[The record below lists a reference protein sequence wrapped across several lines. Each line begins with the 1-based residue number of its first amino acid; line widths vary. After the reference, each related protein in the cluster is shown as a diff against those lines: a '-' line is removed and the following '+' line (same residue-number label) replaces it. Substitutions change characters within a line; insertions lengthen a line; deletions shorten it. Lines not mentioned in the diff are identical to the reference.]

1 MMPTGKLVNQY
12 RILRRLG
19 SGAHGTVYLAEDT
32 KLIRPA
38 VLKMVRPGAA
48 SSERARLDLLR
59 EARMASAIDHPN
71 VCAIFEVNESGN
83 EAYIAMQFLPG
94 RTLDQIIDRGPLDL
108 SLAASIGIQ
117 IADGLSEAHRLGILH
132 RDLKPANVMVS
143 ETGRVKILDF
153 GLARRDAPGMTANG
167 GQTPEPTG
175 TPSSPRLG
183 TLAYMAP
190 EQFVTL
196 GSSEGTDVFALGVIL
211 YQTVCGVHP
220 FFRPG
225 AAQAQLAR
233 AIQFE
238 RPTPPSEIRPEV
250 SAGFEGLILKAMDK
264 QPAKR
269 LKSAAAL
276 RDGLRTLVHSSD
288 LEVEGL
294 EDSQLPANSP
304 LPKKRQ
310 GLFATIADKLS
321 RAERIDIPPNS
332 IAVLPFTDLDPGEGD
347 AFFGV
352 ALADAIAVALT
363 RLPNILVRP
372 SGATLGS
379 PVALDT
385 TQAARKLG
393 VSHILAGNYM
403 HSKDAFSLNW
413 QLIDAGSRSIRTGGS
428 ISIRSIDPV
437 AIQSQICDEVYAAL
451 RGTSLTPNPESAVSP
466 SLPGALS
473 EEYLQARALLSNFE
487 LRSSDQGDLDE
498 AARRLEAVLEAE
510 ESFAPAHSGL
520 GVIHLKRA
528 QTGYGNR
535 SEVEQSAAC
544 FARALELHPRL
555 LEAKLFRIFTFMAL
569 GEKDTA
575 RHEMGLL
582 LENSGDDFSV
592 RLVAGIVLRMD
603 GLLDESLA
611 QFNKALQLNPGAA
624 PLVYYHR
631 ARIHLHQD
639 RPELAMG
646 QINAGLA
653 LEPSHP
659 LLRVSLGYLYFT
671 LGRHEKAIAT
681 LRPVYLENRNLRMV
695 YPTLALCHLA
705 AGQRRE
711 ALAMITPET
720 EAAADAD
727 GETAYRLATFHAA
740 DGNTVQALRW
750 LRKAI
755 YLGNENLPRF
765 THNPAWKRIGG
776 DSDFGRT
783 LSDLKLGHRL
793 HSRGWRRLLARVG

>member
-1 MMPTGKLVNQY
+1 MKGTGKVVNQY

-32 KLIRPA
+32 KLIRPV
-38 VLKMVRPGAA
+38 VLKTLRPGST
-48 SSERARLDLLR
+48 SSRKARRDLLR

-71 VCAIFEVNESGN
+71 VCAIYEVNDSGPD
-83 EAYIAMQFLPG
+83 AYIAMQFLPG
-94 RTLDQIIDRGPLDL
+94 QTLDQIIDSGPLDL

-117 IADGLSEAHRLGILH
+117 IADGLAEAHRLGILH

-153 GLARRDAPGMTANG
+153 GLARRGSPDLGVH
-167 GQTPEPTG
+167 GQPPEPTG
-175 TPSSPRLG
+175 NPSSSRLG
-183 TLAYMAP
+183 TLAYLAP

-196 GSSEGTDVFALGVIL
+196 GSSERTDVFALGVIL
-211 YQTVCGVHP
+211 YQMACGVHP
-220 FFRPG
+220 FSRPG

-233 AIQFE
+233 AIQFDP
-238 RPTPPSEIRPEV
+238 PTPPRELRPEL

-276 RDGLRTLVHSSD
+276 RDGLRTLVYATD

-294 EDSQLPANSP
+294 EDGHP
-304 LPKKRQ
+304 LAAPPPNKRQ
-310 GLFATIADKLS
+310 GLFATIADKFS
-321 RAERIDIPPNS
+321 REERIDVPPNS
-332 IAVLPFTDLDPGEGD
+332 IAVLPFTDLDPGDGD

-352 ALADAIAVALT
+352 ALADAIGVQLT

-372 SGATLGS
+372 SGSTLAAPVARDATL
-379 PVALDT
+379 
-385 TQAARKLG
+385 AARKLG
-393 VSHILAGNYM
+393 VSHILTGNYM
-403 HSKDAFSLNW
+403 HSNDVFSLNW
-413 QLIDAGSRSIRTGGS
+413 QLVDGVSRSIHTGGS
-428 ISIRSIDPV
+428 ISVRSLDLV

-451 RGTSLTPNPESAVSP
+451 RGTSLTPDTDTTSSL
-466 SLPGALS
+466 SLPGALA

-487 LRSSDQGDLDE
+487 LRSSDQADLEE
-498 AARRLEAVLEAE
+498 AARRLEAVLEVE
-510 ESFAPAHSGL
+510 DSFAPAHSGL
-520 GVIHLKRA
+520 GLIHLKRA
-528 QTGYGNR
+528 QTGYGDR
-535 SEVEQSAAC
+535 SEVERSAAR

-575 RHEMGLL
+575 RHQMGLL
-582 LENSGDDFSV
+582 LENSRDEFAV
-592 RLVAGIVLRMD
+592 RLVAGIVLRME
-603 GLLDESLA
+603 GLLDEALA

-631 ARIHLHQD
+631 ARIHLHKD
-639 RPELAMG
+639 RPELAME

-659 LLRVSLGYLYFT
+659 FLRVSLGYLYFS
-671 LGRHEKAIAT
+671 LGRLEKAIAT

-695 YPTLALCHLA
+695 YPTLALCHLS
-705 AGQRRE
+705 AGQRAE
-711 ALAMITPET
+711 ALAMITAET
-720 EAAADAD
+720 QAAAEAD

-740 DGNTVQALRW
+740 DGDAVEGLRW
-750 LRKAI
+750 LRKSI

-765 THNPAWKRIGG
+765 THNPAWTRLRGNK
-776 DSDFGRT
+776 
-783 LSDLKLGHRL
+783 DLGKVLTELKPGHRL
-793 HSRGWRRLLARVG
+793 QAARWGRLLARLG